1 MGQYVEIFRI
11 EQNQIVPVSKLFDLY
26 PQYEVANDGLNVRYS
41 RDNMR
46 GLDICV
52 TSEFIYVMPDRGT
65 MEEYVRNIQNSDS
78 YNYTDEI
85 FVYDWNGV
93 LRKRF
98 KLDYD
103 ILTLLVDKDN
113 HFLYGQSIDKETS
126 DEYIVRFEL
135 DGRF

>member
-1 MGQYVEIFRI
+1 
-11 EQNQIVPVSKLFDLY
+11 
-26 PQYEVANDGLNVRYS
+26 
-41 RDNMR
+41 
-46 GLDICV
+46 
-52 TSEFIYVMPDRGT
+52 MPDRGT
-65 MEEYVRNIQNSDS
+65 MEEYVRDIQNSDS

>member
-1 MGQYVEIFRI
+1 M
-11 EQNQIVPVSKLFDLY
+11 L
-26 PQYEVANDGLNVRYS
+26 
-41 RDNMR
+41 
-46 GLDICV
+46 
-52 TSEFIYVMPDRGT
+52 DRGRGQAPPLRGCIRPVIT
-65 MEEYVRNIQNSDS
+65 TRVVS
-78 YNYTDEI
+78 
-85 FVYDWNGV
+85 GV